1 MEAVL
6 DIDKKYIDKK
16 HIKRVELE
24 YGDMEYIIFNLEEKV
39 IDVDGNIYMVDIKDK
54 EITELENK
62 IWEYADFDEY
72 DYWPDKNGD
81 HPPMSILWRISF
93 YDESETY
100 YHKSGVT
107 EYPPK
112 FMELV
117 KDLQK
122 LEKLK

>member
-6 DIDKKYIDKK
+6 DIDKKYKDKK

-24 YGDMEYIIFNLEEKV
+24 YDDRKYIIFNLEEKV
-39 IDVDGNIYMVDIKDK
+39 IDVDGVIYMVDVDDK
-54 EITELENK
+54 ELSEIEK
-62 IWEYADFDEY
+62 MIWDYTDMDEY

-93 YDESETY
+93 YDEMEVY

-107 EYPPK
+107 KYPDNYK
-112 FMELV
+112 ALVSKLV
-117 KDLQK
+117 KLNK
-122 LEKLK
+122 K

>member
-6 DIDKKYIDKK
+6 DIDKKYKDKK

-24 YGDMEYIIFNLEEKV
+24 YDDRKYIIFNLEEKV
-39 IDVDGNIYMVDIKDK
+39 IDVDGVIYMVDVDDK
-54 EITELENK
+54 ELSEIEK
-62 IWEYADFDEY
+62 MIWDYANMDEY

-93 YDESETY
+93 YDEMEVY

-107 EYPPK
+107 KYPDNYK
-112 FMELV
+112 ALVSKLV
-117 KDLQK
+117 KLNK
-122 LEKLK
+122 K

>member
-6 DIDKKYIDKK
+6 DIDKKYKDKK

-24 YGDMEYIIFNLEEKV
+24 YDDRKYIIFNLEEKV
-39 IDVDGNIYMVDIKDK
+39 IDVDGVIYMVDVDDK
-54 EITELENK
+54 ELSEIEK
-62 IWEYADFDEY
+62 MIWDYADMDEY

-93 YDESETY
+93 YDEMEVY

-107 EYPPK
+107 KYPDNYK
-112 FMELV
+112 ALVSKLV
-117 KDLQK
+117 KLNK
-122 LEKLK
+122 K

>member
-6 DIDKKYIDKK
+6 DIDKKYKDKK

-24 YGDMEYIIFNLEEKV
+24 YDDRKYIIFNLEEKV
-39 IDVDGNIYMVDIKDK
+39 IDVDGAIYMVDVDDK
-54 EITELENK
+54 ELSEIEK
-62 IWEYADFDEY
+62 MIWDYADMDEY

-93 YDESETY
+93 YDEMEVY

-107 EYPPK
+107 KYPDNYK
-112 FMELV
+112 ALVSKLV
-117 KDLQK
+117 KLNK
-122 LEKLK
+122 K